1 MYIVEGNIG
10 VGKST
15 FLSLINEYLPAVSC
29 VNEPVDT
36 WANQAYG
43 KSLLEQ
49 FYAAPERWA
58 YTIETLAMICRS
70 RDHISAQ
77 DKDPLQLMERSIY
90 SGHYCFALN
99 GKREGYFSKPEWD
112 VYMQWV
118 SFIFKDKCR
127 EPLGFIYLQAD
138 PDVCHARIAKRKRA
152 GESMIPLSYLEKI
165 HDCHEDFLVSKKEI
179 YPALQ
184 NVPTLVLDANI
195 DFVQNPQRMHD
206 HAARVAAFIS
216 RTTAQASE
224 PKILGEKTVNQTTAQ
239 TV

>member
-15 FLSLINEYLPAVSC
+15 FLSLIKEQLPSLAC
-29 VNEPVDT
+29 TMEPVDN

-70 RDHISAQ
+70 RDHLAAQ
-77 DKDPLQLMERSIY
+77 ARDPHHLMERSIY

-99 GKREGYFSKPEWD
+99 GKREGYFTKSEWD

-118 SFIFKDKCR
+118 SFIFNDKCR

-138 PDVCHARIAKRKRA
+138 PDVCHARIAKRKRT
-152 GESMIPLSYLEKI
+152 GESMIPIDYLNKI
-165 HDCHEDFLVSKKEI
+165 HDCHEDFLVHKTDVI
-179 YPALQ
+179 PALH

-195 DFVQNPQRMHD
+195 DFVDNAPRMQAHAQQVAEFILTTSGRAPQ
-206 HAARVAAFIS
+206 A
-216 RTTAQASE
+216 
-224 PKILGEKTVNQTTAQ
+224 QTTPTA
-239 TV
+239 TVIKTA